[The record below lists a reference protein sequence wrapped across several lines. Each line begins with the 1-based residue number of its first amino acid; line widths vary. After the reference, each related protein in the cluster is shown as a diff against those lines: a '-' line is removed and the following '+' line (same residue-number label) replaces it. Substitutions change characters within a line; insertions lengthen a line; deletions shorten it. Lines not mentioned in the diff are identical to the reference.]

1 MKVILKSF
9 LILVIFSS
17 MTSCFVVIDEIN
29 LKKDGSGEFLFTVN
43 MSKSKTKLESI
54 MLLES
59 FRDHEIPSKED
70 VEKYIDDL
78 ALFLQNSEGL
88 SNVKRT
94 IDFEKFIFTIGFDF
108 KSVDNINKAIEALT
122 LKNTNRPKS
131 FNLRYSYDVL
141 TKQYSRNFIPNAVD
155 QANFEKLGAEDK
167 NMFNE
172 AIYISISRFDY
183 MISTC
188 SNKKA
193 KISKSGNAVMIR
205 SSATNLLREKN
216 NISNT
221 IQLK

>member
-1 MKVILKSF
+1 
-9 LILVIFSS
+9 
-17 MTSCFVVIDEIN
+17 MTSCFDVIDEIN
-29 LKKDGSGEFLFTVN
+29 LKKDGSGDFLLTVN

-59 FRDHEIPSKED
+59 FRDHKIPSKEE

-78 ALFLQNSEGL
+78 VQFLQDTKGL

-94 IDFEKFIFTIGFDF
+94 IDFEEFIFSIGFDF
-108 KSVDNINKAIEALT
+108 TSVENINSAIEALT
-122 LKNTNRPKS
+122 IKNTKKPKS
-131 FNLRYSYDVL
+131 FNLRYSYNAS

-155 QANFEKLGAEDK
+155 QTNFEKLGAEDK

-172 AIYISISRFDY
+172 AIYISISRFDS

-205 SSATNLLREKN
+205 SSATNLLRERN

-221 IQLK
+221 VQLK

>member
-1 MKVILKSF
+1 MKSILKSF
-9 LILVIFSS
+9 LILVILCS
-17 MTSCFVVIDEIN
+17 MTSCFDVIDEIN
-29 LKKDGSGEFLFTVN
+29 LKKDGSGDFLLTVN

-59 FRDHEIPSKED
+59 FRDHKIPSKVE

-78 ALFLQNSEGL
+78 VQFLQDSEGL

-94 IDFEKFIFTIGFDF
+94 IDFEEFIFTIGFNF
-108 KSVDNINKAIEALT
+108 ISVENINSAIEALT
-122 LKNTNRPKS
+122 IKNTNKPKS
-131 FNLRYSYDVL
+131 FNLRYSYDAS

-172 AIYISISRFDY
+172 AIYISISRFDA
-183 MISTC
+183 MVSTC

-205 SSATNLLREKN
+205 SSATNLLRERN

-221 IQLK
+221 VQLK